1 MDPHL
6 NAIFSIR
13 CFSYCCSNL
22 RKERIILVYTLRI
35 CYFKVSTA
43 EGSATCSHSTL
54 RLFTVALPSSSRKS
68 NVGAQVIFSSL
79 LKIKSSNSF
88 VQLVSPIFKT
98 CLPFWLKFF
107 GNNSK
112 YLMIFFLENATTKN
126 HFFSCFILSE
136 IYHYFHRKEIQLWKV
151 KVVLQYT
158 ISSYI

>member
-1 MDPHL
+1 MLFQSMHGRG
-6 NAIFSIR
+6 IGYCFHSI
-13 CFSYCCSNL
+13 
-22 RKERIILVYTLRI
+22 
-35 CYFKVSTA
+35 
-43 EGSATCSHSTL
+43 L

-98 CLPFWLKFF
+98 CLPFLLKFF

-126 HFFSCFILSE
+126 HFFHVSFYPKFIITSIE
-136 IYHYFHRKEIQLWKV
+136 RKFNFGKS
-151 KVVLQYT
+151 K
-158 ISSYI
+158 